1 MTASPACLSLRR
13 YVGRTLEL
21 RESVPLVFVLLA
33 TLSSGLPA
41 QVPGTSE
48 LGQKVDTLF
57 AEWDKTSSPG
67 CALGVIEDGGFV
79 YRRGYGMAHLEHGVP
94 IRSSSV
100 FYIASTSKQ
109 FVAASIILAAEQG
122 HLSLD
127 DDIRLHVPELPDYGD
142 KITIRHLL
150 NHTSG
155 LRDYLTL
162 WALAGEE
169 FADIHEPEEAVALIA
184 RQKRLNFKPGSEYLY
199 SNSGYFLLAVILE
212 RATRKTLRQFAHEN
226 IFAPLGMTHSH
237 FHDDHTHISQDRAI
251 GHFKRD
257 SGTIGM
263 YVSNFDLVGSGG
275 LHTSI
280 DDLLHWDRNFY
291 ENRLGRGSL
300 LEELHRQG
308 ILTNGDTIDYASGL
322 SIGQYRGF
330 ATVSHGGSAQGY
342 RTELLRFP
350 DQRLSVIVLC
360 NLGEISPTGLAR
372 EVADIFLARDHELV
386 RADVVE
392 EGGAAAATVE
402 YVALSD
408 EQLEPLTG
416 DFRNPKTRTIWRV
429 AADAGRLKVDVNG
442 YPFHLAPLS
451 ETRFRVVDAVF
462 EADVRFD
469 PVARRFHAEF
479 ADGEAANFEEVE
491 LWRPQGEELAEF
503 IGVYYSE
510 ELEASWELSLRESQ
524 LYIEDGPEQPLKPTV
539 EDEFTIAGMTLVFER
554 DRRGRVSAIVADAG
568 RVRDLRLIRKVE

>member
-1 MTASPACLSLRR
+1 MTASPASRKLRR
-13 YVGRTLEL
+13 YAGRTLAP
-21 RESVPLVFVLLA
+21 RSSVPMIFVLLA
-33 TLSSGLPA
+33 TFSSVLRA
-41 QVPGTSE
+41 QEPGASE
-48 LGQKVDTLF
+48 LAQKVDALF

-67 CALGVIEDGGFV
+67 CALGVIEDGEFI
-79 YRRGYGMAHLEHGVP
+79 YRRGYGMANLEHGVP

-169 FADIHEPEEAVALIA
+169 FANIHEQEEAVALIA

-199 SNSGYFLLAVILE
+199 SNSGFFLLAVILE
-212 RATRKTLRQFAHEN
+212 RATGKTLREFAHEN

-257 SGTIGM
+257 DGTIGM

-280 DDLLHWDRNFY
+280 DDLLNWDRNFY

-300 LEELHRQG
+300 LKELHRQG

-322 SIGQYRGF
+322 SIGKYRGF

-350 DQRLSVIVLC
+350 DERLSVIVLC

-372 EVADIFLARDHELV
+372 DVADIFLARDHELA
-386 RADVVE
+386 RADAVE
-392 EGGAAAATVE
+392 EGGATDATVE
-402 YVALSD
+402 YVTLSD

-416 DFRNPKTRTIWRV
+416 DFRNPKTRTIWRI
-429 AADAGRLKVDVNG
+429 AADSGRLKVDVNG

-451 ETRFRVVDAVF
+451 ETRFQVIDAAF

-479 ADGEAANFEEVE
+479 ADGDAATFEEVE
-491 LWRPQGEELAEF
+491 LWLPRGDELAEF
-503 IGVYYSE
+503 TGEYFSE
-510 ELEASWELSLRESQ
+510 ELDASWELSIREGR
-524 LYIEDGPEQPLKPTV
+524 LYIEDGPEQALKPTIR
-539 EDEFTIAGMTLVFER
+539 DEFTIAGMTLTFER
-554 DRRGRVSAIVADAG
+554 DQRGRVSAIVADAG
-568 RVRDLRLIRKVE
+568 RVRDLRLIRNVE

>member
-1 MTASPACLSLRR
+1 MTASPAFRNLRR
-13 YVGRTLEL
+13 AAVRTLAL
-21 RESVPLVFVLLA
+21 RSSVPLIFVLLA
-33 TLSSGLPA
+33 TFRSGLSA
-41 QVPGTSE
+41 QEPGLSE
-48 LGQKVDTLF
+48 LGEKVDALF

-67 CALGVIEDGGFV
+67 CALGVIEDGEFV
-79 YRRGYGMAHLEHGVP
+79 YRRGYGMANLEHGVP
-94 IRSSSV
+94 IRSNSV

-127 DDIRLHVPELPDYGD
+127 DDIRLHVPELPDYRD
-142 KITIRHLL
+142 RITIRHLL

-212 RATRKTLRQFAHEN
+212 RATGKTLRQFADEN
-226 IFAPLGMTHSH
+226 IFVPLGMTHSH
-237 FHDDHTHISQDRAI
+237 FHDDHMHISQNRAI
-251 GHFKRD
+251 GHIKRD
-257 SGTIGM
+257 DGTIGM

-280 DDLLHWDRNFY
+280 DDLLNWDRNFY
-291 ENRLGRGSL
+291 ENRLGSGSL
-300 LEELHRQG
+300 LKELHRRG
-308 ILTNGDTIDYASGL
+308 VLTNGDTIDYASGL

-360 NLGEISPTGLAR
+360 NLGQISPTRLAR
-372 EVADIFLARDHELV
+372 EVADIVLARDHELA
-386 RADVVE
+386 RATAVE
-392 EGGAAAATVE
+392 EGSGAGAPVE
-402 YVALSD
+402 YVTLSD
-408 EQLEPLTG
+408 EQLESLTG
-416 DFRNPKTRTIWRV
+416 AFRNPQTRTIWRI
-429 AADAGRLKVDVNG
+429 AADDGRLEVDVNG
-442 YPFHLAPLS
+442 YSFHLAPLS
-451 ETRFRVVDAVF
+451 ESRFRAADAVF
-462 EADVRFD
+462 DADVRFD
-469 PVARRFHAEF
+469 AVARRVHAEF
-479 ADGEAANFEEVE
+479 ADGDTAMFEEVE
-491 LWRPQGEELAEF
+491 LWQPRGDELVEFSGE
-503 IGVYYSE
+503 YYSE
-510 ELEASWELSLRESQ
+510 ELDASWELSINEGR
-524 LYIEDGPEQPLKPTV
+524 LYIEDGPEQALKPTIR
-539 EDEFTIAGMTLVFER
+539 DEFTIAGVTLTFER
-554 DRRGRVSAIVADAG
+554 DRRGRISAIVADAG